1 MSNDVI
7 SLGRLNIIL
16 AALRCT
22 LSIEPDISELLQDP
36 NRTKAYF
43 TEVKIT
49 LKKNYFHAALRRNFQ
64 FAFLV
69 FHYLRYPA
77 EFLVSCQAQQA
88 CFRNPHKN

>member
-22 LSIEPDISELLQDP
+22 LSIAPDISELLQDP

-49 LKKNYFHAALRRNFQ
+49 LK
-64 FAFLV
+64 
-69 FHYLRYPA
+69 
-77 EFLVSCQAQQA
+77 
-88 CFRNPHKN
+88 